1 MQNPAEEVTESNR
14 IACLSAMLLSYSAFG
29 RCRCFAA
36 ENIFLFKKALEG
48 SVLVLYYSLL
58 SNSFLGKRIGGK
70 NEEDAQTLHL
80 LRNLK

>member
-36 ENIFLFKKALEG
+36 ENIFLFKKALEE
-48 SVLVLYYSLL
+48 SVLVLYSLL
-58 SNSFLGKRIGGK
+58 SNNFLEKRIGGR
-70 NEEDAQTLHL
+70 NEEAAQMLHL
-80 LRNLK
+80 LGTFK